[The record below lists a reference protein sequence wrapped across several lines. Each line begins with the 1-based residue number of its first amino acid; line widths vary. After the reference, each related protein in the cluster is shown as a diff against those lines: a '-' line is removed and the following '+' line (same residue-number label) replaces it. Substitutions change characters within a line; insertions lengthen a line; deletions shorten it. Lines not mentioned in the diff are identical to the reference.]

1 MNNVGFSE
9 SIMPEEGYVYKA
21 SIHAAAIDPLIS
33 IAKQQIKLG
42 ICTKYGMMWLIKYC
56 EKVIAQY
63 YLLYLNETF
72 SRTLGFGFQ

>member
-1 MNNVGFSE
+1 
-9 SIMPEEGYVYKA
+9 
-21 SIHAAAIDPLIS
+21 
-33 IAKQQIKLG
+33 
-42 ICTKYGMMWLIKYC
+42 MMWLIKYC